1 MAEIIIKK
9 YPEDGICYPKI
20 TINIRNIPCATTG
33 IVLDQYYVGESVI
46 YDNVVI
52 TDKYVWISW
61 ISGGGRRV
69 YMAIKDQTTGERFGD
84 CEDVPGDTVGT
95 VRFLNLHPHMQRW
108 GVYNENGPYTSD
120 HAIGYIYPAQFG
132 GLSYAIVSEKGQD
145 VYAIDT
151 ESLGRCAIWAP
162 MDDDSSITLS
172 PMYTTS
178 GGSGGSGGS
187 ETIVSEYPESGI
199 CYPQMTINIRSNP
212 CATTGTI
219 LDQYYEGESVI
230 YDYVVITNKYV
241 WISWTSAGSGR
252 RVYMAV
258 KDQATGE
265 RLGICDDVPN
275 GSGGSGNGMPGV
287 KKVFIDPGHGGS
299 DPGASGNGL
308 IEKDI
313 VLNIAKKLGSKLQ
326 SKGISVMYSR
336 TTNVSVGLAERAEMA
351 NNWGA
356 DLFVSVHSNAFDG
369 SGSAYG
375 TECYTHPND
384 VYTTKQLSSDV
395 AASISQK
402 LGMYNRGH
410 KNADFAVLRLS
421 SMPAILVETAFI
433 DNAGDANLLR
443 NRQDDFATAICDA
456 ITGSNSGSGSTGPNE
471 SNGFEHIVMSCFE
484 FDSTPEYERYKFN
497 FIETALKKLN
507 ESADYIKSNE
517 WPKNDTLTWL
527 IDTTAYSS
535 GYIENFKSTVNIE
548 RLPVKMVFTNG
559 LDQFINYM
567 NTSTIDETG
576 TRKQFIKEFTLF
588 GHGHEG
594 SVDVGLGDYMYTK
607 DIKRLDSTV
616 FHSSLESVFYS
627 CNTATAYEE
636 SFGYAWQQHLNG
648 ASTQACFNKTDYNN
662 ILGDTYLEKKAW
674 EIFRGSFG
682 YVTFGSRNYPVP
694 DLDDSTAHWVTFG

>member
-1 MAEIIIKK
+1 MAEIIINK
-9 YPEDGICYPKI
+9 YPEDGICYPRI

-33 IVLDQYYVGESVI
+33 TVLDQYYVGESVI
-46 YDNVVI
+46 YDNVII
-52 TDKYVWISW
+52 TEKYVWISW
-61 ISGGGRRV
+61 ISGSGRRV

-84 CEDVPGDTVGT
+84 CEDVPGNTVGT

-120 HAIGYIYPAQFG
+120 YAIGYVYPAQFG
-132 GLSYAIVSEKGQD
+132 GLSYVIVSEKGQD
-145 VYAIDT
+145 VYVIDT
-151 ESLGRCAIWAP
+151 ASLGRCSIWAP

-172 PMYTTS
+172 PMYTS
-178 GGSGGSGGS
+178 NDGSDAPNGS

-212 CATTGTI
+212 CATTGAI

-258 KDQATGE
+258 KDQTTGE
-265 RLGICDDVPN
+265 RLGICDDVP
-275 GSGGSGNGMPGV
+275 SGGGLGNGMPGV

-313 VLNIAKKLGSKLQ
+313 VLSIAKKLGSQLQ

-336 TTNVSVGLAERAEMA
+336 TTDVYVGLTERAKMA
-351 NNWGA
+351 NDWGA
-356 DLFVSVHSNAFDG
+356 DLFVSVHSNALDG

-384 VYTTKQLSSDV
+384 VYTTKQLSADV
-395 AASISQK
+395 SASISKK
-402 LGMYNRGH
+402 LGTYNRGH

-443 NRQDDFATAICDA
+443 NRQADFATAICDA

-484 FDSTPEYERYKFN
+484 FDSTPDYKRYKFN
-497 FIETALKKLN
+497 FIETALKKLH
-507 ESADYIKSNE
+507 ESAYYMKNE
-517 WPKNDTLTWL
+517 WTKNTTLTWL
-527 IDTTAYSS
+527 IDTTSYIPA
-535 GYIENFKSTVNIE
+535 YIENFKSTVNLQ
-548 RLPVKMVFTNG
+548 RLPVKMVFVNN

-567 NTSTIDETG
+567 NTGTIDGTG
-576 TRKQFIKEFTLF
+576 LRKQFIKEFTLF

-594 SVDVGLGDYMYTK
+594 SVDIGETYSMFTK
-607 DIKRLDSTV
+607 DIERLNSTV
-616 FHSSLESVFYS
+616 FHSFFKSVFYS
-627 CNTATAYEE
+627 CNTGTGYEY
-636 SFGYAWQQHLNG
+636 SFANAWQQHLNG
-648 ASTQACFNKTDYNN
+648 LSTQACFHKTDYNN
-662 ILGDTYLEKKAW
+662 ILGDNELERKAW
-674 EIFRGSFG
+674 QLLRGPFG
-682 YVTFGSRNYPVP
+682 YALMGSRNYPVP
-694 DLDDSTAHWVTFG
+694 DLDDPEAHWITFG